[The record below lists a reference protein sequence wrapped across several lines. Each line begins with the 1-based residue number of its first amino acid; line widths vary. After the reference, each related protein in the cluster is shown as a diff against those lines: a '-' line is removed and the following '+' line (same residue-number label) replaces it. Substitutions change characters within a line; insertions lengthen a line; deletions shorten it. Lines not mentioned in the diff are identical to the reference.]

1 MYEENRRCIL
11 KGAQWGG
18 WGGPEWS
25 RAVEKYVYDLELT
38 MNQNL
43 QGEVPA
49 LWAYELEEFL
59 GAVSKEV
66 DLKLRIFV
74 FQCLYYNS
82 C

>member
-1 MYEENRRCIL
+1 MGR
-11 KGAQWGG
+11 GV
-18 WGGPEWS
+18 WS

-59 GAVSKEV
+59 DAVSKEV

-82 C
+82 W